1 MTKELISIYKICDSY
16 QIPNSFFEELQNFDL
31 IPVYNE
37 NDETLI
43 EVATLPKV
51 EKILRLHYDL
61 HINLEGVEVIFNLLQ
76 QIDEMQNE
84 IDNLRR
90 RLRLYEDL

>member
-37 NDETLI
+37 NDEVLI
-43 EVATLPKV
+43 EAAAIPKV

-61 HINLEGVEVIFNLLQ
+61 HINLEGIEVIFNLLQ
-76 QIDEMQNE
+76 QIEELHNE
-84 IDNLRR
+84 IGNLKR

>member
-43 EVATLPKV
+43 DATALPKV

-61 HINLEGVEVIFNLLQ
+61 NINLEGVEVIFNLLQ
-76 QIDEMQNE
+76 QIDDLQNE
-84 IDNLRR
+84 IDNLKR

>member
-31 IPVYNE
+31 IPFHTE
-37 NDETLI
+37 KDETLI

-61 HINLEGVEVIFNLLQ
+61 HINMEGIEVIFNLLQ
-76 QIDEMQNE
+76 QIEDLQNE
-84 IDNLRR
+84 IDYLKR
-90 RLRLYEDL
+90 RLRLYE

>member
-84 IDNLRR
+84 IDNLKR